1 MNIQILFY
9 RKTNQ
14 RCPFEDFFQSCSDK
28 EKLEV
33 AANLKVL
40 QKLGYHARRP
50 LVDYVE
56 DGIYE
61 LRVKVS
67 KKHLRILFFFSEQKI
82 IITHGFVKK
91 TKAIPKIEIKK
102 AHQFRDDFLSRGGCN
117 NG

>member
-1 MNIQILFY
+1 MDVQILFY
-9 RKTNQ
+9 RKANQ

-28 EKLEV
+28 EKLEI

-40 QKLGYHARRP
+40 QKFGYQARRP
-50 LVDYVE
+50 LVGYLE

-61 LRVKVS
+61 LRVKALN
-67 KKHLRILFFFSEQKI
+67 KHLRILFFFSEQKI

-91 TKAIPKIEIKK
+91 TKAVPQIEIKK
-102 AHQFRDDFLSRGGCN
+102 ANQYREDFFSRGGYD